1 MERGRLARDFGWDF
15 APQSPVEA
23 GPHYG
28 AGPLTHPTLLSR
40 FKIRHLTLKNRVVIS
55 PMCQYSA
62 VEGVVNDW
70 HLVHLGR
77 FAIGGAALVFVEA
90 TGVEARGRISP
101 GDVGLWNDEQA
112 RALARIAEF
121 LKANGAAAGI
131 QLAHAGR
138 KGSTRRPW
146 DGGAELT
153 AKDAAKGEPAWE
165 TLAPSAIPFAEN
177 YPLPRAMSTADMGE
191 VIVAFRE
198 ATRRADAA
206 GFDVVEVH
214 AAHGYLLHEFLSP
227 LSNRR
232 TDQYGV
238 DLAGRMKFPL
248 EVIETVRAV
257 WPARKPLFLR
267 VSATDHVEGGL
278 TLEDTVEFAAAA
290 KALGVD
296 LVDCSSG
303 GNTPMPPKLRPGYQ
317 VPFAEAVRAGAEV
330 ATMAVGLI
338 LKARLAED
346 ILSEGKADLVALAR
360 PALDDPN
367 FAVHASAT
375 LTGKPHYA
383 LAPMPARSGLERL
396 AQSLRHMELD

>member
-1 MERGRLARDFGWDF
+1 VALPELLTPFAVRG
-15 APQSPVEA
+15 
-23 GPHYG
+23 
-28 AGPLTHPTLLSR
+28 
-40 FKIRHLTLKNRVVIS
+40 LTLKNRVVIS

-62 VEGVVNDW
+62 IDGVANDW

-101 GDVGLWNDEQA
+101 GDMGLWNDDQA
-112 RALARIAEF
+112 RALSRIADF
-121 LKANGAAAGI
+121 LRANGAAAGI

-146 DGGAELT
+146 HGGSELT
-153 AKDAAKGEPAWE
+153 ADDAVRGEASWE
-165 TLAPSAIPFAEN
+165 TIAPSALRFADN
-177 YPLPRAMSTADMGE
+177 YPLPKAMKTADMAE

-198 ATRRADAA
+198 AARRANDA

-227 LSNRR
+227 LSNHR
-232 TDQYGV
+232 TDDYGGS
-238 DLAGRMKFPL
+238 LQNRMRFPM

-257 WPARKPLFLR
+257 WPDHKPLFLR
-267 VSATDHVEGGL
+267 LSCSDWVEGGL
-278 TLEDTVEFAAAA
+278 TIEDTVEVARAA

-296 LVDCSSG
+296 VVDCSSG
-303 GNTPMPPKLRPGYQ
+303 GNVAAQIPLSPGYQ
-317 VPFAEAVRAGAEV
+317 VPFAEQVRRDADV

-338 LKARLAED
+338 LDPALAQD
-346 ILSEGKADLVALAR
+346 VVASGKADLVALAR

-367 FAVHASAT
+367 FAIHAVTA
-375 LTGKPHYA
+375 LTGERDYS
-383 LAPMPARSGLERL
+383 LAPTPAKSGLDRL
-396 AQSLRHMELD
+396 AQGLRHMKPPS